1 MIRAALRD
9 LQYRRRRF
17 AIATLGAGLVF
28 GLGIA
33 MSGLSAG
40 FDREVERTVAL
51 AAADEWI
58 VADSAAGP
66 FAGNTRLPQD
76 AVDQI
81 AAAPGVTDAGG
92 LVFTPMNVGDPR
104 DPELVNMIGVQP
116 GHVGA
121 PEALGGPTD
130 VVVDENLDLDVGDTL
145 ELSGRSF
152 DVVGVVRAS
161 LFAGVPNVYLDLGV
175 AQDLGFAGGPIVST
189 VLVEGALGPVPGLR
203 TMTPG
208 EVEENA
214 LLNLGDAATT
224 IAMVRTILWLVAA
237 LVIGSVLYLNAQ
249 ERTRDFAVF
258 KATGSTSAAIVA
270 GLAVQAT
277 AIAVVASALAIVIGR
292 ALAPVMPLSIETPLS
307 TYLVTPFVVLVVSL
321 LGSLAGARRA
331 ATVPP
336 AVAFGG

>member
-9 LQYRRRRF
+9 LQFRRRRF

-28 GLGIA
+28 GLGIT

-51 AAADEWI
+51 AAADQWV

-76 AVDQI
+76 TVDQI
-81 AAAPGVTDAGG
+81 AASPGVTDAGG

-104 DPELVNMIGVQP
+104 DPELVNMIGVQS

-121 PEALGGPTD
+121 PEALGGPTE
-130 VVVDENLDLDVGDTL
+130 VVVDENLDLAVGDTL
-145 ELSGRSF
+145 QLSGRTF

-161 LFAGVPNVYLDLGV
+161 LFAGVPNVYLDLTV
-175 AQDLGFAGGPIVST
+175 AQELAFAGGPIISA
-189 VLVEGALGPVPGLR
+189 VLVDGALGAVPGLR
-203 TMTPG
+203 TMTAG
-208 EVEENA
+208 EVEDNA

-292 ALAPVMPLSIETPLS
+292 ALAPVMPLAIETPLS

>member
-9 LQYRRRRF
+9 LQFRRRRF

-28 GLGIA
+28 GLGIT

-51 AAADEWI
+51 ADADQWI
-58 VADSAAGP
+58 VADTSAGP

-76 AVDQI
+76 AVGEI
-81 AAAPGVTDAGG
+81 AAIPGVTDAGG
-92 LVFTPMNVGDPR
+92 LIFTPMNVGEAEE
-104 DPELVNMIGVQP
+104 PELVNMFGVEP

-121 PEALGGPTD
+121 PEALSSPTEA
-130 VVVDENLDLDVGDTL
+130 VIDENLDLAVGDTM

-152 DVVGVVRAS
+152 DIVGVVRATM
-161 LFAGVPNVYLDLGV
+161 FAGVPNVYIDLGV
-175 AQDLGFAGGPIVST
+175 AQELGFAGGPIVST
-189 VLVEGALGPVPGLR
+189 VLVQGDAGTLPGLR
-203 TMTPG
+203 AMTNEG
-208 EVEENA
+208 VEENA
-214 LLNLGDAATT
+214 LLNLGDAVTT
-224 IAMVRTILWLVAA
+224 ISMVRTILWLVAA

-258 KATGSTSAAIVA
+258 KATGSTSASIVA

-277 AIAVVASALAIVIGR
+277 AIAAVASVLAIVIGR
-292 ALAPVMPLSIETPLS
+292 ALVPVMPLTIETPLS
-307 TYLVTPFVVLVVSL
+307 TYLFTPLVVLIVSL

-331 ATVPP
+331 ASVPP

>member
-9 LQYRRRRF
+9 LQFRRRRF
-17 AIATLGAGLVF
+17 ALATLGAGLGF
-28 GLGIA
+28 GLGIT

-40 FDREVERTVAL
+40 VDREVERTIAL
-51 AAADEWI
+51 ADADQWI
-58 VADSAAGP
+58 VAETAAGP
-66 FAGNTRLPQD
+66 VAGNTRVPQD

-92 LVFTPMNVGDPR
+92 RVFTPMNVGDVD
-104 DPELVNMIGVQP
+104 DPELVNVIGVQP

-121 PEALGGPTD
+121 PDLLGGPTEA
-130 VVVDENLDLDVGDTL
+130 VVDENLDLDVGETL
-145 ELSGRSF
+145 QLSGQTF
-152 DVVGVVRAS
+152 DIVGVVRAS
-161 LFAGVPNVYLDLGV
+161 LFAGVPNVYIDLTV
-175 AQDLGFAGGPIVST
+175 AQELAFAGGPIVST
-189 VLVEGALGPVPGLR
+189 ILVDGAVDSIPGLR
-203 TMTPG
+203 TMTNAD
-208 EVEENA
+208 VEENA

-258 KATGSTSAAIVA
+258 KATGSTSASIVT
-270 GLAVQAT
+270 GLAVQAA
-277 AIAVVASALAIVIGR
+277 AIAVFASLLAIVIGW
-292 ALAPVMPLSIETPLS
+292 ALAPVMPLTIETPLS
-307 TYLVTPFVVLVVSL
+307 TYLLTPVVVLIVSL

>member
-9 LQYRRRRF
+9 LQFRRRRF

-28 GLGIA
+28 GLGIT

-40 FDREVERTVAL
+40 FDREVERMVTLADADQWVVA
-51 AAADEWI
+51 ET
-58 VADSAAGP
+58 SAGP
-66 FAGNTRLPQD
+66 FAGNTRLPQA

-81 AAAPGVTDAGG
+81 AAVPGVTDAGG
-92 LVFTPMNVGDPR
+92 LVFTPMNVGEAEN
-104 DPELVNMIGVQP
+104 PELVNVFGVQP

-121 PEALGGPTD
+121 PAALRSSTD
-130 VVVDENLDLDVGDTL
+130 AVIDENLDLGIGATL
-145 ELSGRSF
+145 ELSGRTF
-152 DVVGVVRAS
+152 DVVDVVRAS
-161 LFAGVPNVYLDLGV
+161 MFAGVPNVYIDLGA
-175 AQDLGFAGGPIVST
+175 AQELGFAGGPIVST
-189 VLVEGALGPVPGLR
+189 ILVEGDAGTLPGLR
-203 TMTPG
+203 TMTNDD
-208 EVEENA
+208 VEENA

-258 KATGSTSAAIVA
+258 KATGSTSGSIVT
-270 GLAVQAT
+270 GLAVQAA
-277 AIAVVASALAIVIGR
+277 AIAVVASVLAIVIGR
-292 ALAPVMPLSIETPLS
+292 ALVPVMPMAIETPTS
-307 TYLVTPFVVLVVSL
+307 TYLLTPLVVLIVSL
-321 LGSLAGARRA
+321 IGSLAGARRA